1 MICKICGGGSGKL
14 LSETILGKYQIS
26 YHRCQSCGF
35 IQTEEPYWIEE
46 AYSDAIADMDTGILE
61 RNSKFAQVVPKV
73 IGAYFNPKARFVDYG
88 AGYGIFVR
96 LMRDRGFDFYWQD
109 NYCDNLFAKRYRYD
123 SLPAGEQKFE
133 LLTAF
138 EVFEHLVDPKV
149 ELEKMLKLAPSV
161 LFSTNLVPTN
171 IDFDR
176 QPEKL
181 RNWWYL
187 NPETGQHVAF
197 YTLPAL
203 RKLGEQYRLN
213 LYSNGYNF
221 HLLTPKKLNPWI
233 FSLLHWLKRAKD
245 MVKGDEAGSGF
256 RQDREAYKEEIGK

>member
-1 MICKICGGGSGKL
+1 MKCKICAGDATKIL
-14 LSETILGKYQIS
+14 EETILGKYQIG
-26 YHRCQSCGF
+26 YFRCRDCQF

-46 AYSDAIADMDTGILE
+46 AYGDAIADMDTGILE
-61 RNSKFAQVVPKV
+61 RNRKFAQVVPRV
-73 IGAYFNPKARFVDYG
+73 IKAYFDPKANFVDYG

-96 LMRDRGFDFYWQD
+96 LMRDRGFNYYWQD
-109 NYCDNLFAKRYRYD
+109 NYCENLFAKKYTFD
-123 SLPAGEQKFE
+123 SLPKSDQKFE

-138 EVFEHLVDPKV
+138 EVFEHLVDPRA

-171 IDFDR
+171 IDVDKH
-176 QPEKL
+176 PEQLK
-181 RNWWYL
+181 NWWYL

-203 RKLGEQYRLN
+203 KKLGEQFGLN

-233 FSLLHWLKRAKD
+233 FTALHILKRAKD
-245 MVKGDEAGSGF
+245 MLKGDESDSGF